1 MRRTVG
7 TYVGKTVD
15 PNMYE
20 TLNTAGK
27 TVGTND
33 GALKTVGKTV
43 DKTVDTND
51 DAFKAVIDG
60 NSIDD
65 LQKGVQIAMSQPL
78 QPATSTHLSPGPP
91 PPPLRPRFPPPTSPP
106 PADEWLYTDESDEDQ
121 AGPIIEDMKKGMSQP
136 PQPAPSTPLITR
148 PPPPPLSPRPS
159 RPTSPPP
166 ANESPYKYGMTSESL
181 VDRYTTLDRSRLPSH
196 RQSQP
201 TAVSQ
206 SKPQSQPTAVPQSK
220 PQEPEPE
227 PVVDAMQ
234 LVLYHRMRSIL
245 NLSKN
250 MNARSYIS
258 SYGTLSEKCPF
269 GERVWDGLRRD
280 FKLYRYS
287 DHWRMTG
294 PRSVGWFL
302 CPNDFSAANAAR
314 PAQPGDSVWYPAVFC
329 DVYWVDGEYVYMAC
343 LHIILIQCKAWKVH
357 RTRII
362 ILWEM

>member
-1 MRRTVG
+1 M
-7 TYVGKTVD
+7 D
-15 PNMYE
+15 E

-65 LQKGVQIAMSQPL
+65 LKKGVQIAMSQPL

-106 PADEWLYTDESDEDQ
+106 PADELLYTDELNEDQ
-121 AGPIIEDMKKGMSQP
+121 AFKAAIVGTSIEDMKKGMSQP
-136 PQPAPSTPLITR
+136 PQPAPSTPLSTR
-148 PPPPPLSPRPS
+148 PPPPPLSPRPPP
-159 RPTSPPP
+159 PTSPPP
-166 ANESPYKYGMTSESL
+166 ANESLYKYELTSQTL
-181 VDRYTTLDRSRLPSH
+181 VDRSTILDRSLLPSH

-227 PVVDAMQ
+227 PAVDERQ
-234 LVLYHRMRSIL
+234 LVLYHRMRSTL
-245 NLSKN
+245 NLSRN
-250 MNARSYIS
+250 MNNARSYIS
-258 SYGTLSEKCPF
+258 RYGTLSETCPF
-269 GERVWDGLRRD
+269 GERVWDGLHQD
-280 FKLYRYS
+280 FIGYRFS
-287 DHWRMTG
+287 DHMTG
-294 PRSVGWFL
+294 RRFLGWFL
-302 CPNDFSAANAAR
+302 CPTAFSQENAGR
-314 PAQPGDSVWYPAVFC
+314 PAEPGDSVWYPAVFC
-329 DVYWVDGEYVYMAC
+329 DVYWSDGEYVYMAC
-343 LHIILIQCKAWKVH
+343 LHIILMQCRPWKVH

-362 ILWEM
+362 IVVEMMV